1 MNLIIDRAG
10 TLFVLDGTLCFRD
23 MDKKVEYYP
32 IKQISNLFIYDEVNI
47 TFAVFRLLSE
57 YRINLFM
64 IDKFKKES
72 LAMLVN
78 QQYQGI
84 TNLHQAEYYLNSEKR
99 LFIAK
104 RMIKAEIHNLSYS
117 LMKYRDTPRQ
127 TDFYSACIKEINDC
141 SSVMELMAIE
151 AQCMKMYYY
160 QLSDLLMNRE
170 IVFHKRVARHA
181 KDTINQMISYLNGI
195 LYNEILSLILEC
207 RLNPSI
213 SYVHSSNDR
222 GNSLM
227 LDIADIYKPIFTGK
241 TILTLINRKELDL
254 DEVKE
259 SEDSLPKQVR
269 MKLIKQFHVK
279 LHQTIQKEERNLSYE
294 TIIKEDLYSLRNYVN
309 GKSKSLNFFE
319 LT

>member
-10 TLFVLDGTLCFRD
+10 TLSVLDGTLCFRD

-127 TDFYSACIKEINDC
+127 TDFYSACIKEMNDC

-259 SEDSLPKQVR
+259 SEESLPKQVR